1 TLDDLGLE
9 AMLEMTRRFGLG
21 TLTEVERYGLG
32 LTLGGGEVRLLDLA
46 NAYAA
51 LGAGGRLAEPFAVA
65 RVRDAAGRVLYE
77 RAAATPA
84 LTMHDFARPAGIV
97 EATICAPTGLLPGPD
112 CPAPV
117 RELFVAGTVPTATER
132 YYARDAEGRITVDPP
147 IEARDWA
154 RAAGLA
160 VRADGSA
167 NHGDPLR
174 LVVPVPGTVI
184 YLAPELPAQRAVFRA
199 AVAAGIERVSF
210 AVDGVAIGDA
220 PAAAPWGGWAL
231 APGMHVASASG

>member
-1 TLDDLGLE
+1 MS
-9 AMLEMTRRFGLG
+9 A
-21 TLTEVERYGLG
+21 
-32 LTLGGGEVRLLDLA
+32 
-46 NAYAA
+46 AA
-51 LGAGGRLAEPFAVA
+51 L
-65 RVRDAAGRVLYE
+65 
-77 RAAATPA
+77 A

-167 NHGDPLR
+167 NHRDPLR

-220 PAAAPWGGWAL
+220 PAAAPWIEWAL
-231 APGMHVASASG
+231 APGMHVASASARLPNGSLVTSTAFFEVKR